1 LLALALSLPAA
12 GGAKNREQSD
22 AFVPESLLQA
32 AKANPKES
40 FRVIVQGASDTSSSD
55 LSQKV
60 LNEQAKDNGNPK
72 GVKYEFTV
80 ISGVSTQLE
89 GRQILEL
96 AQDGDILAI
105 TPDDHIATAGLPPFN
120 AQMWPQTT
128 KLDQLWG
135 GPQAPAIAIVDSGID
150 ASKAADFGGRVVASM
165 NFSSLS
171 PSASGDPQGHGTM
184 VAGIAAGASASYP
197 GAAKNAPLVDVR
209 TANENGL
216 SLTSDVIAAVDWIV
230 AHKAQYNIGVAN
242 FSMTGVSQSSFRFD
256 PLDKAVEKLW
266 FNGIVV
272 VASAGNYGS
281 ATGAVD
287 VSHAPGNDPFVITVG
302 ATDQHETAFKYDD
315 TVPYWSAYGH
325 TVDGFAKPEVSA
337 PGRYLIMPVPSSSTI
352 ATLLPDRAVVPGYM
366 WMSGTSF
373 AAPIVAGAAAQ
384 LLARHPSWTPDQVK
398 GALMLKARYLPLAGF
413 AGGVGEI
420 DADEATDV
428 LSPPNPNENL
438 NPFVVTNPV
447 TGERTFDQAS
457 WAAAVSTSASWS
469 SASWSSASWSSAS
482 WASASWSAASW
493 ASASWASASWSSA
506 SWASAS
512 WASASWSAASW
523 ASLSLLP

>member
-1 LLALALSLPAA
+1 
-12 GGAKNREQSD
+12 
-22 AFVPESLLQA
+22 
-32 AKANPKES
+32 
-40 FRVIVQGASDTSSSD
+40 
-55 LSQKV
+55 
-60 LNEQAKDNGNPK
+60 
-72 GVKYEFTV
+72 
-80 ISGVSTQLE
+80 
-89 GRQILEL
+89 
-96 AQDGDILAI
+96 
-105 TPDDHIATAGLPPFN
+105 
-120 AQMWPQTT
+120 
-128 KLDQLWG
+128 
-135 GPQAPAIAIVDSGID
+135 
-150 ASKAADFGGRVVASM
+150 
-165 NFSSLS
+165 
-171 PSASGDPQGHGTM
+171 
-184 VAGIAAGASASYP
+184 
-197 GAAKNAPLVDVR
+197 
-209 TANENGL
+209 
-216 SLTSDVIAAVDWIV
+216 
-230 AHKAQYNIGVAN
+230 
-242 FSMTGVSQSSFRFD
+242 
-256 PLDKAVEKLW
+256 
-266 FNGIVV
+266 
-272 VASAGNYGS
+272 
-281 ATGAVD
+281 
-287 VSHAPGNDPFVITVG
+287 
-302 ATDQHETAFKYDD
+302 
-315 TVPYWSAYGH
+315 
-325 TVDGFAKPEVSA
+325 
-337 PGRYLIMPVPSSSTI
+337 MPVPSSSTI

-457 WAAAVSTSASWS
+457 WAAAVTTSASWS